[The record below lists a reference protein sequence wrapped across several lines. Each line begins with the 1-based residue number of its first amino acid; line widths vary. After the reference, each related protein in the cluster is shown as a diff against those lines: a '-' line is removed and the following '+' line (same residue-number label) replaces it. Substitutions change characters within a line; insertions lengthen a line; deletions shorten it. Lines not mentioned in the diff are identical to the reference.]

1 MMGVPPPE
9 EKTVTKANWLAA
21 PCNRYAYQHVRRILP
36 TQPFA
41 RSIGTL
47 NAN

>member
-9 EKTVTKANWLAA
+9 EKTVTKANRLASSY
-21 PCNRYAYQHVRRILP
+21 NRYAYQHVRRILP